1 VLNIPFCFI
10 DDDLLK
16 SLNIDKS
23 QVTQAKLL
31 NPNEAFSSKF
41 AAYNSQEVLKL
52 QNFNH
57 LDDYSFVKNDVFSG
71 VD

>member
-10 DDDLLK
+10 DEDLMK
-16 SLNIDKS
+16 SCNIDKNKVDYAMILDPNS
-23 QVTQAKLL
+23 PFSTKVTPF
-31 NPNEAFSSKF
+31 NSCEAVKP
-41 AAYNSQEVLKL
+41 

-71 VD
+71 ID